1 MRLNKKAIIV
11 ATCAACTLGL
21 AAGCAPQQSENAGAA
36 APSGDGGAVPQ
47 EQKLTP
53 EQQAVIDGA
62 EGTTNEDIDEN
73 YYPGKE
79 YLDNLWDRWDQVA
92 TEYAPE
98 VRTLPNGQMVQRTPT
113 EYEVNP
119 DAWQIQAGSNSY
131 NTYWLDADNRG
142 CESCHADMNSLL
154 KHLPYEHPVAWNDEL
169 DNKTT
174 LQQCLFCHSYAPG
187 YIAKQYEFGTL
198 IHNVHYGLV
207 SDGRFEDEYKGN
219 CYSCH
224 DATNDGEGMALWDQT
239 KFERLRGVT
248 KVENVEGDF
257 SIDQETT
264 MAQEDMF
271 NMDAWNRLYDRMR
284 SGASTPTRPCP
295 RACSTAGPSRWTA
308 R

>member
-98 VRTLPNGQMVQRTPT
+98 VRTLPNGRWCSARP
-113 EYEVNP
+113 P
-119 DAWQIQAGSNSY
+119 
-131 NTYWLDADNRG
+131 
-142 CESCHADMNSLL
+142 
-154 KHLPYEHPVAWNDEL
+154 
-169 DNKTT
+169 
-174 LQQCLFCHSYAPG
+174 
-187 YIAKQYEFGTL
+187 
-198 IHNVHYGLV
+198 
-207 SDGRFEDEYKGN
+207 
-219 CYSCH
+219 
-224 DATNDGEGMALWDQT
+224 
-239 KFERLRGVT
+239 
-248 KVENVEGDF
+248 
-257 SIDQETT
+257 
-264 MAQEDMF
+264 
-271 NMDAWNRLYDRMR
+271 
-284 SGASTPTRPCP
+284 STR
-295 RACSTAGPSRWTA
+295 
-308 R
+308 

>member
-142 CESCHADMNSLL
+142 CES
-154 KHLPYEHPVAWNDEL
+154 
-169 DNKTT
+169 
-174 LQQCLFCHSYAPG
+174 
-187 YIAKQYEFGTL
+187 
-198 IHNVHYGLV
+198 
-207 SDGRFEDEYKGN
+207 
-219 CYSCH
+219 
-224 DATNDGEGMALWDQT
+224 
-239 KFERLRGVT
+239 
-248 KVENVEGDF
+248 
-257 SIDQETT
+257 
-264 MAQEDMF
+264 
-271 NMDAWNRLYDRMR
+271 RLYL
-284 SGASTPTRPCP
+284 
-295 RACSTAGPSRWTA
+295 
-308 R
+308 

>member
-154 KHLPYEHPVAWNDEL
+154 KHLPYEHPVAERRVG
-169 DNKTT
+169 
-174 LQQCLFCHSYAPG
+174 QQDHAAAVPVLPLLRSGLHREAVRVRHAHARRSLR
-187 YIAKQYEFGTL
+187 IAHE
-198 IHNVHYGLV
+198 
-207 SDGRFEDEYKGN
+207 
-219 CYSCH
+219 
-224 DATNDGEGMALWDQT
+224 
-239 KFERLRGVT
+239 ERLRQPVSGRLHVLPQRHRERCGPGAVGSHEIRSPVGNQRRRET
-248 KVENVEGDF
+248 CRAISR
-257 SIDQETT
+257 SIKRGRRARAACSRTT
-264 MAQEDMF
+264 
-271 NMDAWNRLYDRMR
+271 
-284 SGASTPTRPCP
+284 GCTPTTTTC
-295 RACSTAGPSRWTA
+295 ATA
-308 R
+308 RA